1 MVTAALAI
9 PDDLLAALE
18 AGELT
23 TDQLRRLIELEANRL
38 GMTFDEAVER
48 ARQDGEHVERG
59 GVGPVQVVEHQDEW
73 SVARQAS
80 QSGRDRMAEPEAC
93 RLWVFRWW
101 RFEVGHE
108 LLHRWDHRC

>member
-48 ARQDGEHVERG
+48 ARQD
-59 GVGPVQVVEHQDEW
+59 
-73 SVARQAS
+73 
-80 QSGRDRMAEPEAC
+80 
-93 RLWVFRWW
+93 RLPRTPQGFDLQ
-101 RFEVGHE
+101 FHI
-108 LLHRWDHRC
+108 LMLDA